1 MDAAFRVDALAEAM
15 AQCGQP
21 EIFNTDQ
28 GSQFASFDFTDVL
41 KDAGVAIS
49 IDGRGRYI
57 DNIFIERLWRSLKYK
72 AVCLHELTDGLKA
85 ERVIPRV
92 VNNHSFDGPRWLSG
106 QARRGPRDAVP
117 SDKRRQL
124 PGKPPRAT
132 AGRSAKQGA
141 RVVAGCAGRLSW
153 GRLTWVRTTARPV
166 PTQQRKAAG
175 QMGHY
180 QPPMVS
186 SAMTCAD
193 LSPKSTL
200 I

>member
-132 AGRSAKQGA
+132 AGRSAQQGSTSRRWMRRPPILGPLDVGSHDGA
-141 RVVAGCAGRLSW
+141 PRSYPATKSGRSNGSLS
-153 GRLTWVRTTARPV
+153 TTH
-166 PTQQRKAAG
+166 G
-175 QMGHY
+175 IIGD
-180 QPPMVS
+180 
-186 SAMTCAD
+186 D
-193 LSPKSTL
+193 LR
-200 I
+200 